1 MRFASSIGFRCL
13 AFMMTQETPSRA
25 VESPPP
31 PALSVLTVGNL
42 MGRGVWSHH
51 TSGFVFIQHIF
62 DTLKWVCVCVRVC
75 ACVRFL
81 CCCYLFI
88 DFIRVYVFFFLPELP
103 KN

>member
-62 DTLKWVCVCVRVC
+62 DTLKWVCVCV
-75 ACVRFL
+75 CVR
-81 CCCYLFI
+81 
-88 DFIRVYVFFFLPELP
+88 V
-103 KN
+103 